1 MDKYGNNYESKLVYV
16 EEQMKDF
23 QQVLL
28 AGNIAA
34 TACLLSVLTQFIFN
48 AFSFYNLPFDTWTLV
63 DLANAITNMTVF
75 TVLNMIDS
83 KVYLNKA
90 YKDMID
96 YGFLAILL
104 ASWLRFGS
112 FFLVVESFSI
122 LILTL
127 FKMFA
132 DAKTF
137 LIITLLYFL
146 VAMSIFRA
154 LF

>member
-1 MDKYGNNYESKLVYV
+1 M
-16 EEQMKDF
+16 
-23 QQVLL
+23 
-28 AGNIAA
+28 
-34 TACLLSVLTQFIFN
+34 FN

-63 DLANAITNMTVF
+63 DLANAITNMLVF
-75 TVLNMIDS
+75 TVLNS
-83 KVYLNKA
+83 LEASVYLDNT

-96 YGFLAILL
+96 YGFLAILV
-104 ASWLRFGS
+104 ASWMRFIS
-112 FFLVVESFSI
+112 FFLVVESVSI

-127 FKMFA
+127 IKMFA

-137 LIITLLYFL
+137 IIITLLYFL